1 MDMVNAVKSVLADFS
16 SVSPSSKQKGS
27 ISLVFRSTG
36 QSRQTGSRKE
46 SVSTRLFLTN
56 RSKIH
61 TSPSEYYVL
70 KTPQLPPDQEH
81 DGSALLSV
89 LPLRVEDEASLW
101 NSDCFPCNLYGNIQN
116 VSTTMW

>member
-1 MDMVNAVKSVLADFS
+1 M
-16 SVSPSSKQKGS
+16 
-27 ISLVFRSTG
+27 
-36 QSRQTGSRKE
+36 
-46 SVSTRLFLTN
+46 
-56 RSKIH
+56 
-61 TSPSEYYVL
+61 
-70 KTPQLPPDQEH
+70 PQLAPDQEH